1 MQILVFRCSICD
13 ISSDSIN
20 ISKKVCE
27 QMKQYC
33 MWKVFTFA
41 YTVTETQDIS
51 VTELTF
57 GVIMASTNVFY
68 VFAVCRKFVL
78 T

>member
-1 MQILVFRCSICD
+1 MRADEAVLHVEGFYLR
-13 ISSDSIN
+13 
-20 ISKKVCE
+20 V
-27 QMKQYC
+27 
-33 MWKVFTFA
+33 
-41 YTVTETQDIS
+41 TVTETQDIS